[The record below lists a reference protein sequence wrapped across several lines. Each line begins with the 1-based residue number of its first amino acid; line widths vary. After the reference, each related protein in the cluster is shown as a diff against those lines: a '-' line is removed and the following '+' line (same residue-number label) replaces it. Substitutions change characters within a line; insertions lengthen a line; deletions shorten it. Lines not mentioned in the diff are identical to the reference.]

1 MYSMLTVVSPTAR
14 SEVNWRVT
22 VSASTSY
29 VTVTSVG
36 RKGVGRKGVGRKGV
50 GRKGVGR
57 KGVGRKG
64 VVGGEIIY

>member
-1 MYSMLTVVSPTAR
+1 MLTVVSPTAR

-36 RKGVGRKGVGRKGV
+36 RKGVGRRGNHLLIAVH
-50 GRKGVGR
+50 
-57 KGVGRKG
+57 
-64 VVGGEIIY
+64 ILHYSIL

>member
-1 MYSMLTVVSPTAR
+1 MLTVVSPTAR

-50 GRKGVGR
+50 GRRGNHLLIAVY
-57 KGVGRKG
+57 
-64 VVGGEIIY
+64 ILHYSIL